1 MKTRHFQMMATLA
14 VGMAM
19 TCVTM
24 TSCAKEDNP
33 VNDEPEF
40 DEEQE
45 VPEVLIDDLTRF
57 KAVLYIPDTD
67 GNPTDHLKLGKAT
80 HPESP
85 KDYYISASSVEHAK
99 KLFLSFMALDIDRAE
114 DGNNIILDL
123 KDEKGRGQGFVY
135 FTEASEQRQKEGILA
150 EVTFSPDLHIDGI
163 DRFVF
168 VREIQDYYGNRF
180 LEPFRIKDSRLGNPT
195 GLCIKDFYE
204 GIIIVLADEY
214 SGFKSCIANTSEWDM
229 YCIGCYIQNMNMR
242 EDVDRKL
249 KELGLGE
256 LDDDYWA
263 SDVVSYFLFDVKY
276 TFNFATFKKRTITAW
291 DPKKKRDRGKN
302 FLSYWWY
309 DEEGFRNLVFEPP
322 YY

>member
-1 MKTRHFQMMATLA
+1 MSKKNLFLYALSLIL
-14 VGMAM
+14 
-19 TCVTM
+19 TCNLIL
-24 TSCAKEDNP
+24 SCSKNDDP
-33 VNDEPEF
+33 VDQ
-40 DEEQE
+40 EEQE

-168 VREIQDYYGNRF
+168 VREIHDYRGDRY
-180 LEPFRIKDSRLGNPT
+180 LKEFRVRDSSHGNPT
-195 GLCIKDFYE
+195 GLCIKDYY
-204 GIIIVLADEY
+204 GGGMIIVPAAEY
-214 SGFKSCIANTSEWDM
+214 SGFKSCIANTSEWNLYNIAYFILVDN
-229 YCIGCYIQNMNMR
+229 IR
-242 EDVDRKL
+242 EDVDRRL
-249 KELGLGE
+249 EELGLGC

-263 SDVVSYFLFDVKY
+263 SDVENYVLFDVKY
-276 TFNFATFKKRTITAW
+276 TFNLATFKKRTITAW

-309 DEEGFRNLVFEPP
+309 DEESFRKLVFEP

>member
-1 MKTRHFQMMATLA
+1 MKRTKNMIWMAVLA

-135 FTEASEQRQKEGILA
+135 FTEASEQQQKKGILA

-168 VREIQDYYGNRF
+168 VREIQT
-180 LEPFRIKDSRLGNPT
+180 FRGDRLLKEYKIRDASHGHPT
-195 GLCIKDFYE
+195 GLCVVE
-204 GIIIVLADEY
+204 EWGGGGIIIVPSNSY
-214 SGFKSCIANTSEWDM
+214 SKFSASIANTREWNM
-229 YCIGCYIQNMNMR
+229 RQIARSIQLENLR
-242 EDVDRKL
+242 EDVNRLLDKM
-249 KELGLGE
+249 ELGS
-256 LDDDYWA
+256 LDDDYWIA
-263 SDVVSYFLFDVKY
+263 EYDNYLIMNVKY
-276 TFNFATFKKRTITAW
+276 TYNFITFQKKAMTSW
-291 DPKKKRDRGKN
+291 NSSKRKDYFGKN

-309 DEEGFRNLVFEPP
+309 NDEQFHQLVFE
-322 YY
+322 